1 MVRFFCLSDKLF
13 IFKTNQMRKIIIGL
27 MMVAGFSA
35 CVEKVPI
42 TGRKQISLVQEDELI
57 GMSLTQYQKFLS
69 EHRPLPDSDPRQQL
83 VKKVGFKIQNAV
95 SDFMKQKGLS
105 ERLKGYKW
113 EFNTVED
120 PTVNAWCMPG
130 GKVVVYS
137 GLLPVTQDEASLAMV
152 MGHEIAHAVARHG
165 NERMSQGL
173 IVEAGGLALQVALAQ
188 KPESTQ
194 NIFLQSYGITS
205 QLGMLKYS
213 RTHESE
219 ADKLGMVFAA
229 LAGYD
234 PNVALA
240 FWQRMAA
247 QSKEQPLEILSTHPS
262 DETRIKDIKKFI
274 PEAMKYYNRGITLH

>member
-1 MVRFFCLSDKLF
+1 MK
-13 IFKTNQMRKIIIGL
+13 KIIIALIVATGL
-27 MMVAGFSA
+27 SA

-42 TGRKQISLVQEDELI
+42 TGRKQVSLVQENDLI
-57 GMSLTQYQKFLS
+57 GMSLTEYQKFLS
-69 EHRPLPDSDPRQQL
+69 VHRPLPDNDPRQAM
-83 VKKVGFKIQNAV
+83 VKSVGIKIQNAV
-95 SDFMKQKGLS
+95 TEFMRQKGLS

-113 EFNTVED
+113 EFNTVDE
-120 PTVNAWCMPG
+120 PVVNAWCMPG

-137 GLLPVTQDEASLAMV
+137 GLLPVTQDEAGLAIV

-173 IVEAGGLALQVALAQ
+173 IVELGGLALALALSE
-188 KPESTQ
+188 KPEATQ
-194 NIFLQSYGITS
+194 NIFLQSYGISS

-219 ADKLGMVFAA
+219 ADKMGMVFSAM
-229 LAGYD
+229 AGYD
-234 PNVALA
+234 PNTAVT

-262 DETRIKDIKKFI
+262 DETRIKDIKKFL
-274 PEAMKYYNRGITLH
+274 PEAMKYYNKNNITLH